1 RAAARGLAG
10 GLLRGRRRR
19 FPPAVVAR
27 LAGGRFGRRFLLAAA
42 ARGARVDQPHR
53 LLQRDGVGRHVGRQ
67 RGVDAIVADIWTIA
81 TVLDHDRPA
90 LVGMIAERAAGVG
103 AEAPLAWALGL
114 LLLDQGHRAV
124 EPDREHVVA
133 VREVGVGLAVLH
145 VGTEAADA
153 GQDRLAVVGML
164 ADLARQREEAERAGE
179 IDVVGRHALGQAGAV
194 GLLALDRLA
203 ELQIRP
209 EAAGAQRHLETGRRI
224 LAELLHA
231 AVRRAVGAG
240 GELAGVA
247 ARWLGAIVAAAD
259 EAAEPAELECQP
271 PRAAV
276 RALARVGAILA
287 WRGGMGGHALLER
300 VQQPPAAQLPHV

>member
-1 RAAARGLAG
+1 MASPVTYNSESSDSLRGLYPQPLLRGFGPARRLLFGSERRFSLWRGLRLGRRLARAAARFDS
-10 GLLRGRRRR
+10 GLLRGRRRGLR
-19 FPPAVVAR
+19 AAVAAR
-27 LAGGRFGRRFLLAAA
+27 LAGGGFCRRLFLFAPAA
-42 ARGARVDQPHR
+42 GARVAQPHR

-67 RGVDAIVADIWTIA
+67 RGVDAIVADIGAIA
-81 TVLDHDRPA
+81 AVLDHDRPA

-103 AEAPLAWALGL
+103 AEAPLAWPLGL

-179 IDVVGRHALGQAGAV
+179 IDVVGRHALGQAGAL

-203 ELQIRP
+203 ELQIR
-209 EAAGAQRHLETGRRI
+209 
-224 LAELLHA
+224 
-231 AVRRAVGAG
+231 
-240 GELAGVA
+240 
-247 ARWLGAIVAAAD
+247 
-259 EAAEPAELECQP
+259 
-271 PRAAV
+271 
-276 RALARVGAILA
+276 
-287 WRGGMGGHALLER
+287 
-300 VQQPPAAQLPHV
+300 